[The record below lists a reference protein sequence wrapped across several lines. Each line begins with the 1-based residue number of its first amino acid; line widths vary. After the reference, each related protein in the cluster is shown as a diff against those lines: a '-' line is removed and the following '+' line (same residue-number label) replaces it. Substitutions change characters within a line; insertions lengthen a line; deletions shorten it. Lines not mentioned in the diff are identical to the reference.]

1 MADDMG
7 KRWSSLAWQRP
18 WLDYLLIIIAIG
30 LAYRSSLSFRLMGD
44 ASLLIENNQQM
55 YSISNWWQILTSDY
69 FDASNP
75 EQIGYWRPIT
85 KGSWLLETLIGGGAH
100 WVYELVQVSWLALAA
115 LGVQKLA
122 VSLGAR
128 RGWALGAALF
138 FGLHPSL
145 VEAACLVQARSDLV
159 CGAGVIWSLIGW
171 LQWRSGVKFGL
182 LVHVIGAVTAFGSKE
197 TAAVLPLVLAC
208 WALFADTA
216 HKPRSLRHLFH
227 VLWPAC
233 TVLTVYLVMRWLAL
247 DRSVRGGLNLSGTHL
262 LALAGAYAQGLLP
275 LPLES
280 TVRNLSPSELTSPW
294 CMVRGALALLAFL
307 ASVGLAWRYHRFGIG
322 LAAWASGSLLLV
334 ILPSKLNVPGAREM
348 TALADRWLLQAV
360 AASATALALAGSH
373 LVTSKV
379 LQQAVSFLAGGWAL
393 LSIALGPVLHAD
405 YKDEIALLHLEDRD
419 YLATP
424 EEYRSSFE
432 TCRFVERGLIRAR
445 IEGNIDQLLTLV
457 TTLEQRQ
464 CSMKNANVT
473 ALTALAQAGD
483 FSRARIFA
491 DRILEGKGVYGRRLR
506 VLPWIGLVLLNTGDP
521 RRAALVLEEARKRT
535 IDDCFIIPMLA
546 QARAKLG
553 EQAVAARLLEEARHC
568 AATRA
573 DPQLPP

>member
-1 MADDMG
+1 MS
-7 KRWSSLAWQRP
+7 KRWSPLTWQWP
-18 WLDYLLIIIAIG
+18 WRDCLLIVAAVG

-44 ASLLIENNQQM
+44 ASLLIENNKQM
-55 YSISNWWQILTSDY
+55 YSISNWWQVLTSDY

-100 WVYELVQVSWLALAA
+100 WVYELVQVGWLALAA
-115 LGVQKLA
+115 VGVYKLA
-122 VSLGAR
+122 VTLGAR
-128 RGWALGAALF
+128 RGWSLGAALF

-171 LQWRSGVKFGL
+171 LQWRNGVKFGL
-182 LVHVIGAVTAFGSKE
+182 LIHVVAAVIAFGSKE
-197 TAAVLPLVLAC
+197 TAVVLPLVLAC
-208 WALFADTA
+208 WALFAETA
-216 HKPRSLRHLFH
+216 NRPRSTRHLLQG
-227 VLWPAC
+227 LWPAC
-233 TVLTVYLVMRWLAL
+233 AVLMVYLVMRWLAL
-247 DRSVRGGLNLSGTHL
+247 DRSVHGGLNLSAIHL
-262 LALAGAYAQGLLP
+262 LAVAGSYAQGLLP

-280 TVRNLSPSELTSPW
+280 TVRNLSPSELTSLW
-294 CMVRGALALLAFL
+294 CIVRGTLALLLFL
-307 ASVGLAWRYHRFGIG
+307 VTVGLAWRYHRFGIG

-334 ILPSKLNVPGAREM
+334 ILPTKLNVPGAREM
-348 TALADRWLLQAV
+348 TAVADRWLLHAV
-360 AASATALALAGSH
+360 AASAIALALAGSH
-373 LVTSKV
+373 LVTSKL
-379 LQQAVSFLAGGWAL
+379 LQRAASFLAGGWTV
-393 LSIALGPVLHAD
+393 LSVALGPTLHAD
-405 YKDEIALLHLEDRD
+405 YKGETALLDLEDRD
-419 YLATP
+419 YLETP

-432 TCRFVERGLIRAR
+432 TCRFIERGLIRAR
-445 IEGNIDQLLTLV
+445 LEGHNDQVLTLAAI
-457 TTLEQRQ
+457 LEQRG
-464 CSMKNANVT
+464 CSMTNANVT

-521 RRAALVLEEARKRT
+521 RRAAVVLEEARKRT
-535 IDDCFIIPMLA
+535 IDECFILPMLA
-546 QARAKLG
+546 QARANLG

>member
-1 MADDMG
+1 MS
-7 KRWSSLAWQRP
+7 KRWSPLAWQRP
-18 WLDYLLIIIAIG
+18 WLDYLLIIVAIG

-44 ASLLIENNQQM
+44 ASLLIENNKQM
-55 YSISNWWQILTSDY
+55 YSISNWWQVLTSDY

-100 WVYELVQVSWLALAA
+100 WVYELVQVSWLALATM
-115 LGVQKLA
+115 GVQKLA

-182 LVHVIGAVTAFGSKE
+182 LIHVVAAVIAFGSKE
-197 TAAVLPLVLAC
+197 TAVVLPFVLAC
-208 WALFADTA
+208 WTLFADSA
-216 HKPRSLRHLFH
+216 NKPRSPRHLFQ
-227 VLWPAC
+227 VLWPVC

-247 DRSVRGGLNLSGTHL
+247 DRSMRSGLNLSGIRL

-280 TVRNLSPSELTSPW
+280 TVRNLSPFELTSPW
-294 CMVRGALALLAFL
+294 CIVRGALALLAFL
-307 ASVGLAWRYHRFGIG
+307 ATIGLAWRYHRFGIG

-334 ILPSKLNVPGAREM
+334 ILPAKLNVPGAREM
-348 TALADRWLLQAV
+348 TALADRWLLHAV

-373 LVTSKV
+373 WVTSKL
-379 LQQAVSFLAGGWAL
+379 LQQAASFLGGGWAL

-405 YKDEIALLHLEDRD
+405 YKDETALLHLEDRD

-432 TCRFVERGLIRAR
+432 TCRFIERGLIRAR
-445 IEGNIDQLLTLV
+445 LEGNINQLLTLV
-457 TTLEQRQ
+457 TTLEQRR
-464 CSMKNANVT
+464 CSMTNANIT
-473 ALTALAQAGD
+473 ALTALTQAGD

-521 RRAALVLEEARKRT
+521 RRAAMVLEEARKRT
-535 IDDCFIIPMLA
+535 IDECFIIPMLA
-546 QARAKLG
+546 QARANLG